1 MGNAD
6 RTDTSLLTG
15 PIVFFDGVC
24 GLCNRSVDRLIR
36 WDRGHVL
43 RFAPL
48 QGHTAAK
55 LLPPER
61 IIDLDSFV
69 LLDEAGMHMRSTAV
83 LRALEHLGGP
93 WRAIILLRVIPGF
106 VRDAVYSWVARNRYR
121 WYGQRAQCR
130 LPTPLEAARFLP

>member
-1 MGNAD
+1 MVKAD
-6 RTDTSLLTG
+6 RPDTSPRSG

-24 GLCNRSVDRLIR
+24 GLCNRSVDLLLR
-36 WDRGHVL
+36 WDRRHVL

-48 QGHTAAK
+48 QGSTAAQ
-55 LLPPER
+55 LLPPDR

-69 LLDEAGMHMRSTAV
+69 LIDDAGMHIRSTAV
-83 LRALEHLGGP
+83 LRALEQVGGP
-93 WRAIILLRVIPGF
+93 WRAVVLLRVVPGF

-130 LPTPLEAARFLP
+130 LPTRQEAARFLP